1 MADRIKGITIEIGG
15 NTKPLVEALKGVNA
29 TLKTTQSDL
38 KDINKLLK
46 LDPTNTTLLKQKQ
59 EALAQAIKATEDKLK
74 QEKAALDQMK
84 ANNATGEVTEQQKAL
99 EREIVETEQKL
110 KGLNKEMKDF
120 GSVGQQQ
127 VKAVADKMS
136 EIGNKIKEVGEKITN
151 VGKTMS
157 TTVTL
162 PIVAA
167 GTMAVKSFAEV
178 DKTMQLTNK
187 TMGNTAEQAEL
198 LNNAMK
204 DAASNSVFGMSEA
217 AQATLNFARAGL
229 SAEEAAAALAPAMNL
244 AAGEGGE
251 LATVSAGLVAA
262 INGFGDAFE
271 NTEQYADIFAAACN
285 NSALEINA
293 LVSSMSIAAP
303 VFKAAGYDVKDASLY
318 MGVMANAGI
327 DANTAA
333 TALKTGLARLA
344 KPSKEAAASMKEL
357 GINIFDADGNM
368 KNSITV
374 QRELHN
380 AFAQLSAQE
389 QLAAASA
396 IFGKNQMSNWL
407 ALIST
412 APEEVMTLSAA
423 LNDCAGTTDDMA
435 DAMMSGVGG
444 SLEKLK
450 SSLDV
455 LSTSFG
461 ELIGTALLPVIEKI
475 QEFIDWLNSLDE
487 ETKTTIVQVAAIV
500 AAVGPL
506 LIIIGQIAT
515 GVGALINVISK
526 VSTAIATMP
535 PQVMAVIAV
544 IAVLTAAYVGL
555 ESAMNKMDEE
565 NKRLSDSTNRL
576 NAEQKAL
583 VDSAN
588 AVIDT
593 SKKSA
598 EARNADRTAM
608 AGQQALVGKL
618 TNELRGYVDANG
630 NVVTESGRV
639 RDIVNE
645 LNTIMPELNL
655 AYDEQ
660 TNAISMTADEVE
672 RYTEALLRQAEAAA
686 IQEQLTEIMKERIEI
701 EQQMATME
709 DEVAAAEQRATD
721 AALAYH
727 EAEANLKDISELTN
741 QEYQAQQ
748 ENLEALRQAQMDAAV
763 ECSAATSPYYEM
775 QTRLQELG
783 TEQDYLT
790 EKIGTSS
797 AAMNEGAN
805 AALEAAAGYDEAAGG
820 ISDSWAQL
828 MESTEKSISGQIKI
842 FDEYTAQTVKSK
854 EEILKNMQDQ
864 VAGLQNWSQN
874 LQELSR
880 KGVSEGML
888 QELAKMGPEGAGYV
902 AAFNQ
907 MSAAEL
913 ANASKMFE
921 EALAIPGETLVMVEE
936 NYRQLGEKEYESYNS
951 ALENGVSVQHQ
962 KTMDSWKKV
971 GEGVPSGVVKAIQ
984 DHEKDVTD
992 AVKSMDDAALKEFQD
1007 DNGIHS
1013 PSKLYEEQGG
1023 YIIEGLVQG
1032 IDQNIKDAEAVMA
1045 ELGRAMQET
1054 AALTMDRDIWY
1065 EYGIGIGE
1073 SLVDG
1078 LNAMLPAVQAAAAA
1092 LAAAANSAAGA
1103 SGVGGAGGGTGRQS
1117 VDDLG
1122 SSVQN
1127 YGSNGPDLSNYN
1139 GLQNNAFTGG
1149 TTQSASNSVTNNT
1162 PINIEVYATDTQNPT
1177 EIAQAVSDAISN
1189 EVGRLRSAWY

>member
-1 MADRIKGITIEIGG
+1 MADRIRGITIDING
-15 NTKPLVEALKGVNA
+15 NTTKLQEALKAVNS

-59 EALAQAIKATEDKLK
+59 EALAQAIKATEEKLK
-74 QEKAALDQMK
+74 QEKTALDQMK

-127 VKAVADKMS
+127 VKAVAEKMS

-198 LNNAMK
+198 LNDAMK
-204 DAASNSVFGMSEA
+204 DAAANSTFGMSEA

-251 LATVSAGLVAA
+251 LATVSAGLVAT

-344 KPSKEAAASMKEL
+344 KPSKEAAVSMKEL

-368 KNSITV
+368 KDSITV

-423 LNDCAGTTDDMA
+423 LNDCAGTTDEMA
-435 DAMMSGVGG
+435 EAMMSGVGG

-535 PQVMAVIAV
+535 PQVMAVVAV

-593 SKKSA
+593 SRKSA

-630 NVVTESGRV
+630 NVVEESGRV

-709 DEVAAAEQRATD
+709 DEVAAAEQRATE

-727 EAEANLKDISELTN
+727 EAESQLKDISELTN
-741 QEYQAQQ
+741 AEYQAQQ

-763 ECSAATSPYYEM
+763 ECSAATGPYYEM

-783 TEQDYLT
+783 NEQDYLT
-790 EKIGTSS
+790 EKVGSSS
-797 AAMNEGAN
+797 AALGEGAN
-805 AALEAAAGYDEAAGG
+805 AAIAAAAGYDEAADA
-820 ISDSWAQL
+820 ISDSWAQM
-828 MESTEKSISGQIKI
+828 MESTEKSIAGQIKI
-842 FDEYTAQTVKSK
+842 FDEYTAQTAKSK
-854 EEILKNMQDQ
+854 EEILKNMQEQ

-874 LQELSR
+874 LQDLSR

-888 QELAKMGPEGAGYV
+888 QELAKMGPDGAAYV
-902 AAFNQ
+902 QAFNQ

-936 NYRQLGEKEYESYNS
+936 NYRQLGEKEYEAYNS
-951 ALENGVSVQHQ
+951 ALENGVTVQHQ

-971 GEGVPSGVVKAIQ
+971 GEGVPSGVVKAIE

-992 AVKSMDDAALKEFQD
+992 AVQTMSEDMQEEFQT
-1007 DNGIHS
+1007 DNQMHS
-1013 PSKLYEEQGG
+1013 PSKVYEDFGIN
-1023 YIIEGLVQG
+1023 IIEGLVQG
-1032 IDQNIKDAEAVMA
+1032 IDNNIRQAESIIA
-1045 ELGRAMQET
+1045 ELGRTMQET
-1054 AALTMDRDIWY
+1054 AALTMDRDVWY

-1073 SLVDG
+1073 ALVDG
-1078 LNAMLPAVQAAAAA
+1078 LNAMLPAVQEAAAS

-1103 SGVGGAGGGTGRQS
+1103 AGSVGAGGGGRSAAGGGNSLQS
-1117 VDDLG
+1117 IGPEIPDLG
-1122 SSVQN
+1122 
-1127 YGSNGPDLSNYN
+1127 NYN
-1139 GLQNNAFTGG
+1139 GLQNNTFNGA
-1149 TTQSASNSVTNNT
+1149 TTQSASNNVTNNT
-1162 PINIEVYATDTQNPT
+1162 PINIEVYATDAQNPA
-1177 EIAQAVSDAISN
+1177 EIAQAVADSVSN

>member
-1 MADRIKGITIEIGG
+1 MHM
-15 NTKPLVEALKGVNA
+15 L
-29 TLKTTQSDL
+29 
-38 KDINKLLK
+38 
-46 LDPTNTTLLKQKQ
+46 
-59 EALAQAIKATEDKLK
+59 
-74 QEKAALDQMK
+74 
-84 ANNATGEVTEQQKAL
+84 
-99 EREIVETEQKL
+99 
-110 KGLNKEMKDF
+110 
-120 GSVGQQQ
+120 
-127 VKAVADKMS
+127 
-136 EIGNKIKEVGEKITN
+136 
-151 VGKTMS
+151 
-157 TTVTL
+157 
-162 PIVAA
+162 
-167 GTMAVKSFAEV
+167 
-178 DKTMQLTNK
+178 
-187 TMGNTAEQAEL
+187 
-198 LNNAMK
+198 
-204 DAASNSVFGMSEA
+204 
-217 AQATLNFARAGL
+217 
-229 SAEEAAAALAPAMNL
+229 
-244 AAGEGGE
+244 
-251 LATVSAGLVAA
+251 
-262 INGFGDAFE
+262 
-271 NTEQYADIFAAACN
+271 
-285 NSALEINA
+285 
-293 LVSSMSIAAP
+293 
-303 VFKAAGYDVKDASLY
+303 GYDVKDASLY

-344 KPSKEAAASMKEL
+344 KPSKEAAVSMKEL

-368 KNSITV
+368 KDSITV

-423 LNDCAGTTDDMA
+423 LNDCAGTTDEMA
-435 DAMMSGVGG
+435 EAMMSGVGG

-535 PQVMAVIAV
+535 PQVMAVVAV

-593 SKKSA
+593 SRKSA

-741 QEYQAQQ
+741 AEYQAQQ

-783 TEQDYLT
+783 NEQDYLT

-797 AAMNEGAN
+797 AAMEQGAN
-805 AALEAAAGYDEAAGG
+805 AALDAAAGYDEAADA
-820 ISDSWAQL
+820 ISESWAS
-828 MESTEKSISGQIKI
+828 MIESTTKSITGQIKI
-842 FDEYTAQTVKSK
+842 FDEYTAQTSKSK
-854 EEILKNMQDQ
+854 EEILKNMQEQ

-902 AAFNQ
+902 QAFNQ

-936 NYRQLGEKEYESYNS
+936 NYRQLGEKEYEAYNN

-971 GEGVPSGVVKAIQ
+971 GEGVPSGVVKAIE

-992 AVKSMDDAALKEFQD
+992 AVQTMSEDMQEEFQT
-1007 DNGIHS
+1007 DNQMHS
-1013 PSKLYEEQGG
+1013 PSKVYEDFGIN
-1023 YIIEGLVQG
+1023 IIEGLVQG
-1032 IDQNIKDAEAVMA
+1032 IDNNIRQAESIIA
-1045 ELGRAMQET
+1045 ELGRTMQET
-1054 AALTMDRDIWY
+1054 AALTMDRDVWY

-1073 SLVDG
+1073 ALVDG
-1078 LNAMLPAVQAAAAA
+1078 LNAMLPAVQAAAAS

-1103 SGVGGAGGGTGRQS
+1103 AGSVGAGGGRSAAGGGNSLQS
-1117 VDDLG
+1117 IGPEIPDLG
-1122 SSVQN
+1122 
-1127 YGSNGPDLSNYN
+1127 NYN
-1139 GLQNNAFTGG
+1139 GLQNNTFNNGA
-1149 TTQSASNSVTNNT
+1149 TTQSASNNVTNNT
-1162 PINIEVYATDTQNPT
+1162 PINIEVYATDAQNPA
-1177 EIAQAVSDAISN
+1177 EIAQAVADSVSN